1 MTEQEYLELVEQ
13 VSIWDHQYYTLDN
26 PTVTDK
32 KYDEAYNKLVKYENK
47 NPHLKAGHSPTERV
61 GGAILPKMVKKE
73 HTFKLYSLD
82 KANSDVDLDKF
93 FKDVLKEIGG
103 IPEYALEWKLDGLS
117 FVARYEGG
125 FYVEARTRGNGK
137 IGEVVTEQ
145 VRTIRNMPLQIPFKG
160 VVEVQGEI
168 VIPLDLFAKYN
179 LRLNNELMKAMYLPD
194 FNDRKTYY
202 MDLYKPFK
210 NPRNAASGAMR
221 QLNLTETAKRPLAA
235 YLYNI
240 GHIEGLQLHT
250 QEEMNAF
257 LVDNGFKTAPMLEI
271 FTDTEKLKKRVLEL
285 SAERKKQNF
294 EIDGLVIKVND
305 LSKREEMGYTAR
317 YPKGSISYKFEAT
330 EEVTTL
336 NDVKWEVGRT
346 GRVTPIA
353 QLEPVDFGGVVVT
366 KATLNNLLDIE
377 NKGVGIGAEVF
388 IRRANDVIPEIMG
401 VVPGSVG
408 TPIIHPDNCPSCG
421 GPTVVEMPFV
431 WCKNTENCTA
441 QSVKM
446 WSHFVSRDAMNIDG
460 LSEKTLETMLLA
472 KKMTKVS
479 DIFYLQKEDL
489 MELDRFGSKK
499 IDNLLESIEKAKD
512 TTWEHFLYA
521 LGINLVGKG
530 TAERTNK
537 VFPGYEEL
545 KNATYEQLILID
557 DVGEKVAEEIVNY
570 FGKKENLEEI
580 ERMLDAGVTFKVEEK
595 KETTGEY
602 TDKIFVLTG
611 KMIAPRK
618 EMEEKIKS
626 MGGTIGSSVGKKTD
640 FLIYGEDAGSK
651 LEKAAKLGVQTIA
664 EKDFF
669 K

>member
-1 MTEQEYLELVEQ
+1 MTEKEYLELVEL
-13 VSIWDHQYYTLDN
+13 VSTWDHQYYTMDN

-32 KYDEAYNKLVKYENK
+32 KYDEVYSKLVKYEEK
-47 NPHLKAGHSPTERV
+47 NSHLKAAHSPTIRV
-61 GGAILPKMVKKE
+61 GGTILSKMDKKE
-73 HTFKLYSLD
+73 HTFRLYSLN
-82 KANSDVDLDKF
+82 KAQVVDELDKF
-93 FKDVLKEIGG
+93 FKDVLKEVGG
-103 IPEYALEWKLDGLS
+103 VPEYALEWKLDGLS
-117 FVARYEGG
+117 FVARYENG

-137 IGEVVTEQ
+137 IGEIVTEQ
-145 VRTIRNMPLQIPFKG
+145 VKTIRNMPLRIPFTG
-160 VVEVQGEI
+160 VLEVQGEI
-168 VIPLDLFAKYN
+168 IIPLDQFAKYN

-194 FNDRKTYY
+194 FNEKKSYY

-210 NPRNAASGAMR
+210 NPRNAAAGALR
-221 QLNLTETAKRPLAA
+221 QLNLVETAKRPLAA

-240 GHIEGLQLHT
+240 GHIEGKELHT

-257 LVDNGFKTAPMLEI
+257 LIENGFKTAPLLEVY
-271 FTDTEKLKKRVLEL
+271 TNTEDLKKRVLEL

-305 LSKREEMGYTAR
+305 LSKREDLGHTSKF
-317 YPKGSISYKFEAT
+317 PKGAIAYKFEAT
-330 EEVTTL
+330 EETTTL

-377 NKGVGIGAEVF
+377 TKGVSIGAEVF
-388 IRRANDVIPEIMG
+388 IRRSNDVIPEIMG

-408 TPIIHPDNCPSCG
+408 TPIVHPVTCPSCG
-421 GPTVVEMPFV
+421 EPTVVEMPFV
-431 WCKNTENCTA
+431 WCRNAENCTA

-460 LSEKTLETMLLA
+460 LSEKTLETMLMA

-479 DIFYLQKEDL
+479 DMFYLKKEDL

-499 IDNLLESIEKAKD
+499 IDNLLESIEKAKE

-570 FGKKENLEEI
+570 FSKKENLDEI
-580 ERMLDAGVTFKVEEK
+580 ERMIEAGVTFKVEEK

-611 KMIAPRK
+611 KMVAPRK

-640 FLIYGEDAGSK
+640 FLIYGDDAGSK

-669 K
+669 N

>member
-1 MTEQEYLELVEQ
+1 
-13 VSIWDHQYYTLDN
+13 
-26 PTVTDK
+26 
-32 KYDEAYNKLVKYENK
+32 
-47 NPHLKAGHSPTERV
+47 
-61 GGAILPKMVKKE
+61 
-73 HTFKLYSLD
+73 
-82 KANSDVDLDKF
+82 
-93 FKDVLKEIGG
+93 
-103 IPEYALEWKLDGLS
+103 
-117 FVARYEGG
+117 
-125 FYVEARTRGNGK
+125 
-137 IGEVVTEQ
+137 
-145 VRTIRNMPLQIPFKG
+145 
-160 VVEVQGEI
+160 
-168 VIPLDLFAKYN
+168 
-179 LRLNNELMKAMYLPD
+179 
-194 FNDRKTYY
+194 
-202 MDLYKPFK
+202 
-210 NPRNAASGAMR
+210 
-221 QLNLTETAKRPLAA
+221 
-235 YLYNI
+235 
-240 GHIEGLQLHT
+240 
-250 QEEMNAF
+250 
-257 LVDNGFKTAPMLEI
+257 
-271 FTDTEKLKKRVLEL
+271 LEL

-305 LSKREEMGYTAR
+305 LSKREEMGYTAK

-377 NKGVGIGAEVF
+377 TKGVSIGAEVF
-388 IRRANDVIPEIMG
+388 IRRSNDVIPEIMG

-408 TPIIHPDNCPSCG
+408 TPIVHPETCPSCG
-421 GPTVVEMPFV
+421 EPTVVEMPFV

-446 WSHFVSRDAMNIDG
+446 WSHFVSRDALNIDG
-460 LSEKTLETMLLA
+460 LSEKTLETMLMA

-479 DIFYLQKEDL
+479 DMFYLKKEDL

-499 IDNLLESIEKAKD
+499 IDNLLESIEKAKE

-570 FGKKENLEEI
+570 FSKQENLEEI
-580 ERMLDAGVTFKVEEK
+580 ERMIEAGVTFKVEEK

-611 KMIAPRK
+611 KMVAPRK

-640 FLIYGEDAGSK
+640 FLIYGDDAGTK

-669 K
+669 N